1 MNTLYFSTRQPPP
14 RPPTLTAP
22 CVAANVHYYLLHG
35 SKHSTDYSKD
45 AMLGQHAPADTR
57 RSYWL
62 RELTV
67 LNQDRAWDE
76 EQRAAAEHAVREAA
90 ERRAAAEERARR
102 LADPDTVAW
111 LREGAKAAVHWC
123 HRSPLSA
130 AERAARLEGKKYVEP
145 EPDLSQFY
153 YY

>member
-1 MNTLYFSTRQPPP
+1 MQVRPPLVAKPPP
-14 RPPTLTAP
+14 PSLGGLVAVLEASGDFDEAAPP
-22 CVAANVHYYLLHG
+22 
-35 SKHSTDYSKD
+35 S
-45 AMLGQHAPADTR
+45 
-57 RSYWL
+57 
-62 RELTV
+62 
-67 LNQDRAWDE
+67 
-76 EQRAAAEHAVREAA
+76 RAAAEHAVREAA

-130 AERAARLEGKKYVEP
+130 AERAARLEGKRYVEP